1 MFTACLLTTASLF
14 AADDLSLVPV
24 PAGRYDIGPN
34 NYVGSAG
41 GAKPKEFHN
50 YYDLSAYAIGRYE
63 ITNRT
68 FCELLNWGLQQQRL
82 RIEPAGV
89 LYGDKVLLDLR
100 SNFCRIRH
108 DGSRLVVIDG
118 FADHP
123 AIEVS
128 WHGAMVFCAL
138 LNDRDRLEQA
148 VDVDHWTIR
157 LDKNGYR
164 LPTEVEWEAAAM
176 GGVPHQQHPWDDG
189 DSKKSLV
196 PPNVCNCTSN
206 NNRSAGTKPIGS
218 YPPTGFGTH
227 DMLGN
232 VWEWCA
238 DQFVRE
244 EELYSAAG
252 TPPRPG
258 RGGKLIPS
266 PPILR
271 DAVFDHAHLATQ
283 LKDGETRRVL
293 RGGAW
298 NMGVGNLVRTGDLPS
313 LSLNDLGFR
322 IARSGELVAPAKL
335 SAQRQPAAEILKS
348 RGFTDIK
355 VDRDGHITSLKV
367 GSKNQ
372 VFTNEDLATLKNE
385 DQIVSVE
392 LSGDFTASGVA
403 HLAGKTTIEKLVLG
417 SSVLTDEVSTT
428 LATLTGL
435 KELKLFGN
443 LTSDWANQL
452 AGKMPNLEAITVNGR
467 DPDGRFT
474 FPRETAAAFRHL
486 PSFPKLRAFNPGQ
499 HHIYYINN
507 EVIATLAQCPNLE
520 ILNMGGSTWGAGKTT
535 VDYRPLLACKKL
547 NTFVQFHASLFHDP
561 TCQVLSQLPEMK
573 KIVLDFVTDDGV
585 KELAKLPKLE
595 TLQLGDSLIGPA
607 GIQALSQ
614 CRSLRRLEIT
624 GSRSYAILDDLKE
637 LKQLTSLT
645 WTARPGGDETERAL
659 QAALPKT
666 KIVLTDTKGERATV
680 ASLRASWEKSDS
692 RLKSQKQLQPFF
704 KAVEAYRAA
713 YPLSEN

>member
-1 MFTACLLTTASLF
+1 MVIEGFT
-14 AADDLSLVPV
+14 
-24 PAGRYDIGPN
+24 
-34 NYVGSAG
+34 
-41 GAKPKEFHN
+41 
-50 YYDLSAYAIGRYE
+50 
-63 ITNRT
+63 
-68 FCELLNWGLQQQRL
+68 
-82 RIEPAGV
+82 
-89 LYGDKVLLDLR
+89 
-100 SNFCRIRH
+100 
-108 DGSRLVVIDG
+108 
-118 FADHP
+118 DHP
-123 AIEVS
+123 ATEVS

-148 VDVDHWTIR
+148 VDLEQWTIR
-157 LDKNGYR
+157 LDQNGYR

-176 GGVPHQQHPWDDG
+176 GGVPHQQHPWEDG

-218 YPPTGFGTH
+218 YPATGFGTQ

-266 PPILR
+266 PPILK
-271 DAVFDHAHLATQ
+271 DAVFDHAHLTTQ
-283 LKDGETRRVL
+283 LKDGETKRVL

-322 IARSGELVAPAKL
+322 IARSGELVAHAKL
-335 SAQRQPAAEILKS
+335 SAQRKPAAEILKA

-355 VDRDGHITSLKV
+355 VDRDGHITSFKV
-367 GSKNQ
+367 GGKNQ
-372 VFTNEDLATLKNE
+372 NFADGDFAMLKNE
-385 DQIVSVE
+385 PQLVSLE
-392 LSGDFTASGVA
+392 LSGDFTAAGVA

-417 SSVLTDEVSTT
+417 SPAMTDDVSATI
-428 LATLTGL
+428 ATLTGL
-435 KELKLFGN
+435 KELRLFGN
-443 LTSDWANQL
+443 LSSEWCTAL
-452 AGKMPNLEAITVNGR
+452 VGKLPNLESITVNGR

-474 FPRETAAAFRHL
+474 FPRDTAAAFRHL

-499 HHIYYINN
+499 YHIYYINN

-535 VDYRPLLACKKL
+535 VDYRPLLAYKKL
-547 NTFVQFHASLFHDP
+547 TTFVQFHASLFHDP

-595 TLQLGDSLIGPA
+595 TLQLGDSLVGPA

-624 GSRSYAILDDLKE
+624 GSRSYAILDDLTN

-645 WTARPGGDETERAL
+645 WTACPGGDDAERAI

-666 KIVLTDTKGERATV
+666 KIVLTDNKGERVTV
-680 ASLRASWEKSDS
+680 ATLRASWEKSDS
-692 RLKSQKQLQPFF
+692 RLKSQRQLQPFL
-704 KAVEAYRAA
+704 KAVAAYREK
-713 YPLSEN
+713 YPLPER